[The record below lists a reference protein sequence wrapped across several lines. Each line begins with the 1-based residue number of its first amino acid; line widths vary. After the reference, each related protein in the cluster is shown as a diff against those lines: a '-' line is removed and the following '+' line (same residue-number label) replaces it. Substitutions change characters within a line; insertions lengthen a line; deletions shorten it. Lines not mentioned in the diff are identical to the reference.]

1 MLYCTGKRLD
11 RAFFRPVN
19 PVAGLAYSHAR
30 NPPMQAF
37 GHGAA
42 PGQRG

>member
-1 MLYCTGKRLD
+1 MLFCTGKRLE
-11 RAFFRPVN
+11 RAFFRFVN
-19 PVAGLAYSHAR
+19 PVGVTR